1 MKKYFKLIA
10 NMAFMA
16 LAVIVFMGV
25 CGVDFGSG
33 IVNALIGGAS
43 GLVYGMAVSA
53 AQAVGDTVT
62 TETTAVAS
70 PDLLRNEISKAI
82 TKIRPDRYP
91 LDTILREI
99 GNVGSCK
106 AWEYEY
112 WTVDVRGVT
121 DTCNGG
127 YVKANTPTAKIPVS
141 NLHIWG
147 VDDNGIFPTVLGG
160 DGTPLRFNVVARHA
174 SENKIEIVPLN
185 GWNAAGTALGTSSAN
200 FVPTIGDE
208 KPITRLAAAKSET
221 DAQTQPY
228 ANMPTNETN
237 FVQIQMAQVEE
248 SLINKMVNK
257 EVDWGIMDYKRD
269 AIEDMRRVAELQ
281 MLFGYKNK
289 VYDPVAQKYKHVMG
303 GALQYITA
311 LTEWDTT
318 NGIQKSDFNA
328 WGKVIFTGNN
338 GSDRKI
344 VFAGNGLLEALMNV
358 ELVQKQLE
366 SGKTEI
372 VAGMK
377 FKLIETTFGD
387 LLIKRHQAFDD
398 VYGYTN
404 NGLVLDLEHIERRY
418 LEHTQTK
425 KLNLDETG
433 TKRVDAQRILESW
446 TMAFRHP
453 DCHRWLKGVENLTAN
468 PTT

>member
-1 MKKYFKLIA
+1 MKKYIKIFA
-10 NMAFMA
+10 NITFMMMAV
-16 LAVIVFMGV
+16 LAIMGV
-25 CGVDFGSG
+25 CGVDFGGG
-33 IVNALIGGAS
+33 ILNAIFS
-43 GLVYGMAVSA
+43 PEGLVLGMATAA
-53 AQAVGDTVT
+53 AQATGDTVT
-62 TETTAVAS
+62 TETVAVAS

-99 GNVGSCK
+99 GNVGRCK

-127 YVKANTPTAKIPVS
+127 YTKSATSSTAKIPVS
-141 NLHIWG
+141 NMHIWG
-147 VDDNGIFPTVLGG
+147 VDDNLIFPTVNGG
-160 DGTPLRFNVVARHA
+160 DGTPLRCNVVARHP
-174 SENKIEIVPLN
+174 SENKIEVIALN
-185 GWNAAGTALGTSSAN
+185 GWNAAGTALGDL
-200 FVPTIGDE
+200 VPNIEDA
-208 KPITRLAAAKSET
+208 KPMTRLAAAKAET

-237 FVQIQMAQVEE
+237 YVQIMMAQVEE
-248 SLINKMVNK
+248 SLVNKMVNK

-269 AIEDMRRVAELQ
+269 AIEDMRRTAELQ
-281 MLFGYKNK
+281 MLFGYKK
-289 VYDPVAQKYKHVMG
+289 KAYDPVSQKYKYNMG
-303 GALQYITA
+303 GALQNITA
-311 LTEWDTT
+311 LTEWDRT
-318 NGIQKSDFNA
+318 NGITKADFNA
-328 WGKVIFTGNN
+328 WGKAIFTGNN

-358 ELVQKQLE
+358 DLINKQLE
-366 SGKTEI
+366 AGKTEI

-387 LLIKRHQAFDD
+387 LLLKRHQAFDD
-398 VYGYTN
+398 VYGYTY

-418 LEHTQTK
+418 MEHTQTK
-425 KLNLDETG
+425 KLDLDNTG
-433 TKRVDAQRILESW
+433 QKRVDAQRILESW

-453 DCHRWLKGVENLTAN
+453 DCHRWLKGVTELSQ
-468 PTT
+468 PIQG